1 VVAEEVAV
9 LAVLVRWHRRAVVG
23 AVARRAVDDEVP
35 GAVKEEPGPSAVS
48 HVPPRLLVAL

>member
-1 VVAEEVAV
+1 VVAEEVDV
-9 LAVLVRWHRRAVVG
+9 LAVLVRRHRRAVVG